1 VETSPNNR
9 AGCGAS
15 DCKDNKVKILKGELR
30 HGVYVTIKEHS
41 TWKWRHWGCV
51 TPKQIA
57 NMKEES
63 GGDTDLID
71 GFDEVSEEF
80 QDKVVRA
87 IEQGT
92 VDMAD

>member
-1 VETSPNNR
+1 MVNLVLTNPR
-9 AGCGAS
+9 
-15 DCKDNKVKILKGELR
+15 
-30 HGVYVTIKEHS
+30 
-41 TWKWRHWGCV
+41 GCV

-92 VDMAD
+92 VDMADWKGVCQCLSYATMHC

>member
-1 VETSPNNR
+1 
-9 AGCGAS
+9 
-15 DCKDNKVKILKGELR
+15 
-30 HGVYVTIKEHS
+30 
-41 TWKWRHWGCV
+41 
-51 TPKQIA
+51 
-57 NMKEES
+57 MKEES

-92 VDMAD
+92 VDMADWKGVCHCLSHVTLHC